1 MQTVRCTASPPV
13 TARSLSRGG
22 DHLDGPT
29 YREYQQRELVVR
41 DLNGLILA
49 FGEATTQ
56 SS

>member
-1 MQTVRCTASPPV
+1 VDALASEPR
-13 TARSLSRGG
+13 ARGG
-22 DHLDGPT
+22 DLLDGPT

-49 FGEATTQ
+49 FGEAITQ